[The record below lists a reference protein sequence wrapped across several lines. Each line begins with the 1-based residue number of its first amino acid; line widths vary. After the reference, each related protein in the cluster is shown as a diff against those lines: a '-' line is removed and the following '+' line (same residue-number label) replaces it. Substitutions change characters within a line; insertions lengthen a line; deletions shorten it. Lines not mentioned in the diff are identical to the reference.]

1 MKMNETYRR
10 RIDMLLV
17 FLLAMAPRLI
27 LIFTVSDPLR
37 TPMDEMSTMS
47 AGAWAAGLDWTKAAE
62 YGGRYYGGGMT
73 ILMAPL
79 FWMFS
84 NPVALYRACLVFC
97 AVLQSLA
104 APIAYHILN
113 VHMKVEK
120 KIYLYLA
127 SLAAGFM
134 MVNRALVVYNE
145 HMLILASWLT
155 ALILCKLIAEDRK
168 ERRDYRK
175 QAAYSVVLMVLLSYS
190 LTLHTRAKTL
200 WIALVLLVLLYFLM
214 YKRWLVAK
222 IPALVSGIT
231 GYWLAG
237 QFIYW
242 SKTTL
247 WLWQEGE
254 ELKNTAVNLNLSV
267 KLLLSPASWQGWFA
281 TVLGQV
287 HVSVIFTGGFSAVA
301 IALMMIYICK
311 NGKVIFFKKQKHPV
325 TENSG
330 QLERV

>member
-134 MVNRALVVYNE
+134 MVNRAL
-145 HMLILASWLT
+145 
-155 ALILCKLIAEDRK
+155 DRK
-168 ERRDYRK
+168 
-175 QAAYSVVLMVLLSYS
+175 S
-190 LTLHTRAKTL
+190 TR
-200 WIALVLLVLLYFLM
+200 
-214 YKRWLVAK
+214 
-222 IPALVSGIT
+222 
-231 GYWLAG
+231 
-237 QFIYW
+237 
-242 SKTTL
+242 
-247 WLWQEGE
+247 
-254 ELKNTAVNLNLSV
+254 LNS
-267 KLLLSPASWQGWFA
+267 S
-281 TVLGQV
+281 
-287 HVSVIFTGGFSAVA
+287 H
-301 IALMMIYICK
+301 
-311 NGKVIFFKKQKHPV
+311 
-325 TENSG
+325 
-330 QLERV
+330 